1 MCDYKLLHGLDFF
14 LGMNHIKFFFSD
26 VLVSFYFIDF
36 LESCPL
42 LRDLMPPLFLEI
54 RKSFIYKLIF
64 RDVYFK
70 NIF

>member
-36 LESCPL
+36 LESWPL
-42 LRDLMPPLFLEI
+42 LRDLMPPFVPGNTEKFYLQIDL
-54 RKSFIYKLIF
+54 
-64 RDVYFK
+64 
-70 NIF
+70 